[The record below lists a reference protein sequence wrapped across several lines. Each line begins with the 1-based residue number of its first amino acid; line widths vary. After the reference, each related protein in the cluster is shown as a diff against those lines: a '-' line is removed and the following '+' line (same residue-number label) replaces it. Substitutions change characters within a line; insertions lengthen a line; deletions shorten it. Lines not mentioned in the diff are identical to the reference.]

1 MTADVRAAARRALVR
16 LLADRIV
23 RDALERQAAERA
35 IITAPSPHT
44 APSTDA
50 RRPLRSLQ
58 LRLAAPD
65 INR

>member
-1 MTADVRAAARRALVR
+1 MTADVHAAARRALVR

-23 RDALERQAAERA
+23 RDALEREAAERA
-35 IITAPSPHT
+35 IITASSAHT

-58 LRLAAPD
+58 LRPAAPD